1 MAAMQNAHHSTEPGP
16 PTGPLIGP
24 DELADRLAG
33 PDAPALLDIRW
44 QLGGPPGADEY
55 AAGHIPGAHF
65 IDLERELAAR
75 PAGAAGGR
83 HPLPAPEVLG
93 AALRRAGLRADR
105 DAVVYDA
112 GPATSAA
119 RAWWLLRWAGHDR
132 VRVLDGGLRA
142 WTDSGRPTSTEIPA
156 AEQGDFV
163 PSPGALPTVDADGAA
178 ELAAGVGLLLDARA
192 GERYRGETEP
202 VDPRA
207 GHVPGAVSAPTSE
220 NLGPDGRF
228 LPAGELAAR
237 FRALGAGDAPAVG
250 VYCGS
255 GVTAAH
261 EILAL
266 TLAGYDAALY
276 PGSWSE
282 WSSTDR
288 PAAP

>member
-1 MAAMQNAHHSTEPGP
+1 MDDADHSTD
-16 PTGPLIGP
+16 TRPLITA
-24 DELADRLAG
+24 DELAERLAG
-33 PDAPALLDIRW
+33 PEAPALLDVRW
-44 QLGGPPGADEY
+44 QLGGPSGAEEY

-65 IDLERELAAR
+65 IALDSELAAP

-83 HPLPAPEVLG
+83 HPLPDPEVFG
-93 AALRRAGLRADR
+93 SALRRAGVRADR
-105 DAVVYDA
+105 EVVVYDA
-112 GPATSAA
+112 GPATAAA
-119 RAWWLLRWAGHDR
+119 RAWWLLRWGGHPQ

-142 WTDSGRPTSTEIPA
+142 WTDSGRPTSDETPA
-156 AEQGDFV
+156 DEKGDFT
-163 PSPGALPTVDADGAA
+163 PRPGALPTLDADAA
-178 ELAAGVGLLLDARA
+178 AALAAGPGLLLDARA

-207 GHVPGAVSAPTSE
+207 GHIPGAVSAPTTD
-220 NLGPDGRF
+220 NVGPDGRF
-228 LPAGELAAR
+228 LSPEKLAAR
-237 FRALGAGDAPAVG
+237 FRALGADDAPALG

-266 TLAGYDAALY
+266 TLAGYRAALY

-288 PAAP
+288 PAATA